1 MLKHEPVGLVK
12 GLMHYLDS
20 SDYAPQQV
28 SEIEEGLLA
37 LHHYHNK
44 YDRH

>member
-1 MLKHEPVGLVK
+1 MLKHEPIGLVK
-12 GLMHYLDS
+12 ELMHYLDS
-20 SDYAPQQV
+20 SDYAPQQG